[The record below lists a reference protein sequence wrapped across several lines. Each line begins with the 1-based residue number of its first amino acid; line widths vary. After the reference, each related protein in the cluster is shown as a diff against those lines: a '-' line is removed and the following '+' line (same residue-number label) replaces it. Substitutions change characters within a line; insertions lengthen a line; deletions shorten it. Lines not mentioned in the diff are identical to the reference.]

1 MKMTERRLRFI
12 TEDLESIRELCREN
26 GFSLYTTDS
35 RGNILNN
42 YLYNIETAANPMD
55 SESDRWLLKEESEA
69 ILKLKK
75 RFEKFTEGYI
85 KYVYDQE
92 FENIYIEADEADL
105 LTILHK
111 SRGDKNINLAER
123 TDGKGFFIIV
133 SNYKNI

>member
-12 TEDLESIRELCREN
+12 AEDLESIRELCREN
-26 GFSLYTTDS
+26 GFSLSTIDS
-35 RGNILNN
+35 RGNILDN
-42 YLYNIETAANPMD
+42 YLYNIETASNPMD
-55 SESDRWLLKEESEA
+55 DDSDRWLLKEEREA
-69 ILKLKK
+69 ILDLKK
-75 RFEKFTEGYI
+75 RFEKFTEGYV

-92 FENIYIEADEADL
+92 FENIYIEADESDL

-111 SRGDKNINLAER
+111 SRGDKNINLSER